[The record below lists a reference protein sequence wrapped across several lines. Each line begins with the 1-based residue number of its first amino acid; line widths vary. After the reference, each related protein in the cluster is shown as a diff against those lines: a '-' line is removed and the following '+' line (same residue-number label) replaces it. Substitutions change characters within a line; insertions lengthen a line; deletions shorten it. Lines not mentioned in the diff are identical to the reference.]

1 MHYLK
6 LILRNA
12 LRHKLRTGLTVV
24 GIVVAILAFGLLRTV
39 VDAWYHGADAASKN
53 RLVTRNAISL
63 VFSLPLTYA
72 AKIRQIDGVKAISHA
87 NWFGGVYVTEKNF
100 FPQFAVQ
107 ASTYF
112 DLYPEY
118 LMPPEQLHDFQRDRK
133 GALVGRKLVD
143 TYGFK
148 IGDQVSLRG
157 TIFPGTWEFIV
168 RGVYDGAEPNTDTS
182 QFFFQWDYL
191 NETMKKTAPR
201 RANTVGVYVI
211 QLTSADRAAEVAA
224 AVDHEFKNSLAETL
238 TETEQAFQMGF
249 VSMTEA
255 IVIAIKIVSF
265 LVIFIIMAVMANTM
279 AMTVRERMG
288 EYATLKA
295 LGFGPGHLSL
305 LIFGESLAIAAFGSA
320 IGMALTF
327 PIAGKFAQAMG
338 TLFPVFYVS
347 TDTLA
352 LQAAAG
358 LVVGTVAALVPCVR
372 ATHVRIVDGLRSIG

>member
-1 MHYLK
+1 MYYLK
-6 LILRNA
+6 LIIRNA
-12 LRHKLRTGLTVV
+12 LRHKLRTGLTVL

-39 VDAWYHGADAASKN
+39 VDAWYHGSDAASKT
-53 RLVTRNAISL
+53 RLVTRNSISL
-63 VFSLPLTYA
+63 VFSMPLTYS
-72 AKIRQIDGVKAISHA
+72 AKIRQIDGVKAVSHA

-118 LMPPEQLHDFQRDRK
+118 IVPPEQMRDFQRDRK

-157 TIFPGTWEFIV
+157 TIFPGNWEFVV
-168 RGVYDGAEPNTDTS
+168 RGIYDGAGDKTDTS
-182 QFFFQWDYL
+182 QFFFHWDYL

-201 RANTVGVYVI
+201 RANSVGVYI
-211 QLTSADRAAEVAA
+211 ISLASADRAAEVAA

-238 TETEQAFQMGF
+238 TETEQAFQLGF

-255 IVIAIKIVSF
+255 IVVAIKIVSF

-279 AMTVRERMG
+279 AMTVRERMA

-295 LGFGPGHLSL
+295 LGFGPRHLAVM
-305 LIFGESLAIAAFGSA
+305 IFGESLAIASFGA
-320 IGMALTF
+320 ALGIALTF
-327 PIAGKFAQAMG
+327 PVADKFGKSMG
-338 TLFPVFYVS
+338 TLFPVFFVVPETVYM
-347 TDTLA
+347 
-352 LQAAAG
+352 QIAAG
-358 LVVGTVAALVPCVR
+358 VIVGAVAALLPCVR
-372 ATHVRIVDGLRSIG
+372 AAHIRIVDGLRSVG